1 MFFYRRHLV
10 MRHAY
15 LDDVTSGQPF
25 LVIQTQ
31 DTERLDIAL
40 ECPEVTHDAES
51 RPPILPGSQQPS
63 QVPYPCAVTHM
74 STSGVIPNGLAVT
87 TSDTSHPPNVDCPR
101 SQPTLGSGEGPTWHL
116 SLNTGNKQQG
126 GGDCPPGEQG
136 TNVDENQSSV
146 DITKYC
152 IPQEKP
158 ISPDQGQ
165 TLWYGLLSFLIGL
178 ERISFRIRDKHLA
191 LLPKTG
197 SNCLSNNGFTTQGRS
212 DNTWHTSAGKRLHWK
227 ASVCI
232 HNKLNHSSCANKW
245 NCLLEHSLCLTGILN
260 LAPGFFGNRI
270 NDIMNISSHVEKYCM
285 RTRINVCVKC
295 VSV

>member
-1 MFFYRRHLV
+1 

-25 LVIQTQ
+25 LVSQTQ

-63 QVPYPCAVTHM
+63 QVPCPCAVTHM

-87 TSDTSHPPNVDCPR
+87 TSDTSHPPNADCPR
-101 SQPTLGSGEGPTWHL
+101 SQPTLGSGEDPTWHL

-126 GGDCPPGEQG
+126 CGDCPPGEQG

-165 TLWYGLLSFLIGL
+165 TLWYGL
-178 ERISFRIRDKHLA
+178 HLA

-197 SNCLSNNGFTTQGRS
+197 SNCLSNNGFSTQGRS
-212 DNTWHTSAGKRLHWK
+212 DNIWHTSAM
-227 ASVCI
+227 ANVCI
-232 HNKLNHSSCANKW
+232 GKP
-245 NCLLEHSLCLTGILN
+245 LCVTT
-260 LAPGFFGNRI
+260 I
-270 NDIMNISSHVEKYCM
+270 N
-285 RTRINVCVKC
+285 
-295 VSV
+295 